1 LKPGGFARGEGL
13 HPFNDRT
20 WKESEGGV

>member
-13 HPFNDRT
+13 HAFDDRA